1 MNHGGQV
8 IAFRALRQR
17 QHGVRVR
24 SPVPPGSVV
33 SVQEGGWL
41 HDGLSL
47 ASAEARG
54 GHSRPPKRRGGVG
67 GAGVCVVH
75 GVFPTGSSVSF
86 SK

>member
-8 IAFRALRQR
+8 IAYRALRKC
-17 QHGVRVR
+17 QHVVRVQ
-24 SPVPPGSVV
+24 SPVPPGSAV

-41 HDGLSL
+41 HDGLSV

-54 GHSRPPKRRGGVG
+54 GHSRLPKCRGGMG
-67 GAGVCVVH
+67 GAGICVGHCVL
-75 GVFPTGSSVSF
+75 PPGSSVSF